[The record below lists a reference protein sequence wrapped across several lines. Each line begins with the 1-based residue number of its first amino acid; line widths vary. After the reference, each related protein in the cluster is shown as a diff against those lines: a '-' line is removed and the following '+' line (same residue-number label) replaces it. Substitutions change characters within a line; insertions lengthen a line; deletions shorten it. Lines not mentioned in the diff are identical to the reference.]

1 MKIKEAEL
9 KHLAQ
14 IQSTADVNATETAD
28 KEKSA
33 DAATIKAD
41 IEAQFAAKIKVVY
54 FKEGILLPCYVL
66 FFCYS
71 LSP

>member
-14 IQSTADVNATETAD
+14 IQSTADVNAATETAD

-33 DAATIKAD
+33 DASKIKAD
-41 IEAQFAAKIKVVY
+41 IEAQFAAKIKV
-54 FKEGILLPCYVL
+54 GT
-66 FFCYS
+66 
-71 LSP
+71 